1 SFLALLVENDLKT
14 DLSRDVVDDHT
25 LGSTVSG
32 SDHRPIL
39 REPRFCRLDG
49 LEEVVA
55 TADDWDY
62 SQPRNLLGKIVTSLL
77 PTQSVKKVE
86 FLTLH
91 PIVPADSIP
100 PPLAVVVSRPEELG
114 QLIPVSVSP
123 SGETVVVTLGSDD
136 PPPRL
141 GTKKLPV
148 LPDNDTRV
156 STINLFCDDRVT
168 VKPVGFTPRNKLES
182 AHSCFSLSVTR
193 QGNRIATRFP
203 LR

>member
-1 SFLALLVENDLKT
+1 M
-14 DLSRDVVDDHT
+14 VDDHT
-25 LGSTVSG
+25 LRSAVSG

-39 REPRFCRLDG
+39 REPLLCLPDG
-49 LEEVVA
+49 LEEVIA

-62 SQPRNLLGKIVTSLL
+62 SQPRNLLGKIGTSRL

-100 PPLAVVVSRPEELG
+100 PPLAVVVSGAEELG

-123 SGETVVVTLGSDD
+123 SCKTVVITLGSDD

-141 GTKKLPV
+141 GTKKLPI
-148 LPDNDTRV
+148 LPDNNTSI
-156 STINLFCDDRVT
+156 STINLLGDDRVT

-182 AHSCFSLSVTR
+182 AHNYFSPFRGKAGEPDRNPVPPAVTSS
-193 QGNRIATRFP
+193 TS
-203 LR
+203 

>member
-1 SFLALLVENDLKT
+1 M
-14 DLSRDVVDDHT
+14 VDYHT
-25 LGSTVSG
+25 LGSRVSG

-39 REPRFCRLDG
+39 REPLLCLPDG
-49 LEEVVA
+49 LEEVIA

-62 SQPRNLLGKIVTSLL
+62 SQPGNLLGKIGTSRL
-77 PTQSVKKVE
+77 PTQSVKEVE
-86 FLTLH
+86 FLTPH
-91 PIVPADSIP
+91 TVVPADSIP

-114 QLIPVSVSP
+114 QFIPVSVSP
-123 SGETVVVTLGSDD
+123 SGETIVVTLGSDD

-141 GTKKLPV
+141 GTKKLPI

-156 STINLFCDDRVT
+156 STVNFLGDDRVT

-182 AHSCFSLSVTR
+182 AHSFPLSVTR
-193 QGNRIATRFP
+193 QGNRVAIRFP